1 MPQPGETSS
10 FTVLDRLG
18 RNVMPSSGG
27 SKDTSCTVFRTA
39 AEEAQLRQDEHA
51 WDNEGGHMSSTGGR
65 VVRKPE
71 AELPY
76 VVTLTHHLSEA
87 TEHSFA
93 SMREAEAFIKR
104 NTPVP
109 GTVLS
114 TTYDRPAPSAP
125 ISDTESSMNDESILA
140 RLKVI
145 DRRLRQISEEDA
157 ASVLAGGLA
166 NAGIRKPERLR
177 LIAET
182 ERILDELDGENHD

>member
-1 MPQPGETSS
+1 MPQRVKASS
-10 FTVLDRLG
+10 FTGHNRLG
-18 RNVMPSSGG
+18 RKVMPSSGS
-27 SKDTSCTVFRTA
+27 SKDTSFTVFRTA
-39 AEEAQLRQDEHA
+39 AEEIQLKQDEHA

-65 VVRKPE
+65 VMRKPE

-76 VVTLTHHLSEA
+76 VVTLSHHLSEA

-109 GTVLS
+109 GAVLS
-114 TTYDRPAPSAP
+114 TTYDRPAPSGPA
-125 ISDTESSMNDESILA
+125 SDTETIMNDESILA

-157 ASVLAGGLA
+157 ASVLAVGLA
-166 NAGIRKPERLR
+166 NAGIREPERLR

-182 ERILDELDGENHD
+182 ERILDELDGENHE

>member
-1 MPQPGETSS
+1 MPQSGETSN

-114 TTYDRPAPSAP
+114 TTYDRPAPSGP

-140 RLKVI
+140 RLKII
-145 DRRLRQISEEDA
+145 DRRLRQISEEKA

-166 NAGIRKPERLR
+166 NAGIREPERLR

-182 ERILDELDGENHD
+182 ERILDELDGENHE

>member
-1 MPQPGETSS
+1 MPQSGEASS
-10 FTVLDRLG
+10 FTAPDRLE
-18 RNVMPSSGG
+18 RNVMPSSGS
-27 SKDTSCTVFRTA
+27 SKDTSFTVFRTA
-39 AEEAQLRQDEHA
+39 VEEAQLRQDGQA

-65 VVRKPE
+65 IMRKPE

-76 VVTLTHHLSEA
+76 VVTLTHHLREA

-109 GTVLS
+109 GAVLS
-114 TTYDRPAPSAP
+114 TTYDRPAPSAS
-125 ISDTESSMNDESILA
+125 ISDTESIMNDESILA

-166 NAGIRKPERLR
+166 NAGIREPERLR

-182 ERILDELDGENHD
+182 ERILDTLDGENHE

>member
-1 MPQPGETSS
+1 MPQSGEASS
-10 FTVLDRLG
+10 FTAHDRLG
-18 RNVMPSSGG
+18 RNIMPSSGS
-27 SKDTSCTVFRTA
+27 SKHTSFTVFRTA

-109 GTVLS
+109 GAALS

-125 ISDTESSMNDESILA
+125 ISDTESIMNDESILA

-145 DRRLRQISEEDA
+145 DRRLRRISEDDA

-166 NAGIRKPERLR
+166 NAGIREPERLR

-182 ERILDELDGENHD
+182 ERILDELDGANHE

>member
-1 MPQPGETSS
+1 MPGSGSSKGSS
-10 FTVLDRLG
+10 F
-18 RNVMPSSGG
+18 
-27 SKDTSCTVFRTA
+27 TVFRTA
-39 AEEAQLRQDEHA
+39 AEEAQLKQDEHSR
-51 WDNEGGHMSSTGGR
+51 DSEGGHMSSTGGR
-65 VVRKPE
+65 VMRKPE

-76 VVTLTHHLSEA
+76 VVTLSHHLSEA

-109 GTVLS
+109 GAVLS
-114 TTYDRPAPSAP
+114 TTYDRPAPSGPAG
-125 ISDTESSMNDESILA
+125 DTETIMNDESILA

-157 ASVLAGGLA
+157 ASVLAVGLA
-166 NAGIRKPERLR
+166 NAGIREPERLR

-182 ERILDELDGENHD
+182 ERILDELDGENHE

>member
-1 MPQPGETSS
+1 MPQSGEASS

-18 RNVMPSSGG
+18 RNVMPSSGS
-27 SKDTSCTVFRTA
+27 SKDTSFTVFRTA

-76 VVTLTHHLSEA
+76 GVTLTHHLSET

-93 SMREAEAFIKR
+93 SMRQAEACIKR

-109 GTVLS
+109 GAVLS

-125 ISDTESSMNDESILA
+125 GSDTETIMNDESILA
-140 RLKVI
+140 RLKII
-145 DRRLRQISEEDA
+145 DRRLRQISEEEA
-157 ASVLAGGLA
+157 ASVLAGGLT
-166 NAGIRKPERLR
+166 NAGIREPERLR

>member
-1 MPQPGETSS
+1 MSS
-10 FTVLDRLG
+10 SDSSKNTTFTI
-18 RNVMPSSGG
+18 
-27 SKDTSCTVFRTA
+27 FRTA

-51 WDNEGGHMSSTGGR
+51 WDNEGGHMSPTGGC
-65 VVRKPE
+65 VVSKPQ

-104 NTPVP
+104 NTPVS
-109 GTVLS
+109 GAVLS

-125 ISDTESSMNDESILA
+125 ITDTESIMNDDSILV

-145 DRRLRQISEEDA
+145 DRRLRRISEEDA
-157 ASVLAGGLA
+157 ASVLAGGPA
-166 NAGIRKPERLR
+166 NAGVREPERLR

-182 ERILDELDGENHD
+182 ERILGELDGESND

>member
-1 MPQPGETSS
+1 MPQSGEASS
-10 FTVLDRLG
+10 FTAHDRLG
-18 RNVMPSSGG
+18 RNVMPSSDS
-27 SKDTSCTVFRTA
+27 SKDTSFTVFRPA
-39 AEEAQLRQDEHA
+39 AEEAQLRQDDHA

-65 VVRKPE
+65 VMRKPE

-76 VVTLTHHLSEA
+76 VVTLSHHLSEA

-109 GTVLS
+109 GAVLS
-114 TTYDRPAPSAP
+114 TIYDRPAPGAP
-125 ISDTESSMNDESILA
+125 SSDTESIMNDESILT

-166 NAGIRKPERLR
+166 NAGIREPERLR

-182 ERILDELDGENHD
+182 ERILDELDGQNHE

>member
-1 MPQPGETSS
+1 MLQSGEASN
-10 FTVLDRLG
+10 FTVPDRLG
-18 RNVMPSSGG
+18 RNVMPGSGS
-27 SKDTSCTVFRTA
+27 SKDTTFTVFRTA
-39 AEEAQLRQDEHA
+39 AEEVQLRQDEHT

-65 VVRKPE
+65 VMRKPE

-109 GTVLS
+109 GAVLS
-114 TTYDRPAPSAP
+114 TTYDRPATGAA
-125 ISDTESSMNDESILA
+125 IGDTESVMNDESILA

-166 NAGIRKPERLR
+166 SAGIREPERLR

-182 ERILDELDGENHD
+182 ERILDELDGENHE

>member
-1 MPQPGETSS
+1 MPQSGEASS
-10 FTVLDRLG
+10 FTAHDRLR
-18 RNVMPSSGG
+18 RNVMPSSGS
-27 SKDTSCTVFRTA
+27 SKDNSFTVFRSA
-39 AEEAQLRQDEHA
+39 AEEAQLRQDEA

-65 VVRKPE
+65 VVRKPQ
-71 AELPY
+71 AKLPY

-109 GTVLS
+109 GAVLS
-114 TTYDRPAPSAP
+114 TTYDRPAPGAP

-166 NAGIRKPERLR
+166 NAGIREPERLR
-177 LIAET
+177 LIDET
-182 ERILDELDGENHD
+182 ERILDELDGGTND

>member
-1 MPQPGETSS
+1 MPQRVKASS
-10 FTVLDRLG
+10 FTGHNRLG
-18 RNVMPSSGG
+18 GKVMPSSGS
-27 SKDTSCTVFRTA
+27 SKDTSFTVFRTA
-39 AEEAQLRQDEHA
+39 AEEIQLKQDEHA

-65 VVRKPE
+65 VMRKPE

-76 VVTLTHHLSEA
+76 VVTLSHHLSEA

-109 GTVLS
+109 GAVLS
-114 TTYDRPAPSAP
+114 TTYDRPAPSGPA
-125 ISDTESSMNDESILA
+125 SDTETIMNDESILA

-145 DRRLRQISEEDA
+145 DRRLRQISEEDS
-157 ASVLAGGLA
+157 ASVLAVGLA
-166 NAGIRKPERLR
+166 NAGIREPERLR

-182 ERILDELDGENHD
+182 ERILDELDGENHE

>member
-1 MPQPGETSS
+1 MPQSGGASS
-10 FTVLDRLG
+10 FTGHNRLG
-18 RNVMPSSGG
+18 RNVMPSSGS
-27 SKDTSCTVFRTA
+27 SKYRAFTVFRTA
-39 AEEAQLRQDEHA
+39 AEEVQLKQDEHA
-51 WDNEGGHMSSTGGR
+51 WDNEGGHMSSTGGHVMR
-65 VVRKPE
+65 RPE

-76 VVTLTHHLSEA
+76 VVTLTHHLSET

-109 GTVLS
+109 GAVLS
-114 TTYDRPAPSAP
+114 TTYDRPAPSTS
-125 ISDTESSMNDESILA
+125 SDTESVMNDESILA

-166 NAGIRKPERLR
+166 NAGIREPEKLR

-182 ERILDELDGENHD
+182 ERILDELDGETND